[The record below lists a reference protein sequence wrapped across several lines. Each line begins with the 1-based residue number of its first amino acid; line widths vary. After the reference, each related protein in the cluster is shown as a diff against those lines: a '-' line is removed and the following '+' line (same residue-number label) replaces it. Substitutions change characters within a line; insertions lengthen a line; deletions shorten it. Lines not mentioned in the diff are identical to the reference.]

1 MAQASSKR
9 KMSKSIDGTG
19 STPSPWYLDFHL
31 PNGGCD
37 EKVHL
42 FYQDKEQ
49 SPFKDCGTIKELK
62 DYSDL
67 DMSPCLGLNLMNGD
81 YYLLEPTAFASN
93 LVKVAH
99 DGDNNVKS
107 RVD

>member
-1 MAQASSKR
+1 MADS
-9 KMSKSIDGTG
+9 
-19 STPSPWYLDFHL
+19 
-31 PNGGCD
+31 D

-62 DYSDL
+62 KDCSDL
-67 DMSPCLGLNLMNGD
+67 DMSPCLGLKLMNGD
-81 YYLLEPTAFASN
+81 YYLLEPTIFASN

-99 DGDNNVKS
+99 DEATNVKS
-107 RVD
+107 RVDRDNKGHS